1 MCNYTIKL
9 PATVESILDRLEA
22 AGFAA
27 YAVGGAIRDL
37 IRGIQ
42 PHDFDLTTSAKPEEV
57 MKVFA
62 DETVIPTGI
71 QHGTV
76 TLVIDHVPY
85 EITTFRG
92 EGDYTDHRRPDA
104 VEFIDSIEADLAR
117 RDFTAGAIAY
127 SPSRGLCDPF
137 GGVGDV
143 RKGILR
149 AVGDPLTRF
158 QEDGLRV
165 LRAIRF
171 ASACGFTIEENTAR
185 AIHEGKHLIRP
196 IAVERQYVELTKALC
211 GEAVEETFAEFA
223 DVIAEIIPKIAKLFD
238 FPQNTPYHDRDVWKH
253 TLAALGAVPA
263 DPILRWTMLLHDIA
277 KPDCH
282 YIDAKGVSHFKT
294 HPEKG
299 APVAGAILARLR
311 AERVTR
317 EEVTALIALHDI
329 DLPDTHGGVHR
340 LLIKLGKEQTLRLL
354 AVKEADL
361 AGKSPYGKTHGRDVI
376 LPWVK
381 ETVNSLLAESAP
393 LSVRELA
400 IRGSDLISL
409 GYRGREVG
417 DTLAW
422 LLDAVAEGVP
432 NQKSDLLDELQ
443 KRAQD
448 LDC

>member
-1 MCNYTIKL
+1 MCNPSISL
-9 PATVESILDRLEA
+9 PAAVEMILHRLEC

-37 IRGIQ
+37 IRGIV
-42 PHDFDLTTSAKPEEV
+42 PNDFDITTSANPQQV
-57 MKVFA
+57 MEVFA
-62 DETVIPTGI
+62 NETVIPTGI

-76 TLVIDHVPY
+76 TLVIDHIPY

-92 EGDYTDHRRPDA
+92 EGEYTDHRRPDA

-127 SPSRGLCDPF
+127 SPKRGLCDPF

-143 RKGILR
+143 KQGILR
-149 AVGDPLTRF
+149 AVGDPMTRF
-158 QEDGLRV
+158 REDGLRI
-165 LRAIRF
+165 LRGIRF

-196 IAVERQYVELTKALC
+196 IAVERQYTELTKTLC
-211 GEAVEETFAEFA
+211 GEAVEATLSEFS
-223 DVIAEIIPKIAKLFD
+223 DVIAEAIPEIAKLFD

-253 TLAALGAVPA
+253 TLAALQAISP
-263 DPILRWTMLLHDIA
+263 DPVLRWTMLLHDIA

-282 YIDAKGVSHFKT
+282 YTDAKGVSHFKT

-299 APVAGAILARLR
+299 APVAGEILARLR

-329 DLPDTHGGVHR
+329 DLPDERGGVHR
-340 LLIKLGKEQTLRLL
+340 LLIKYGKERTLRLL

-361 AGKSPYGKTHGRDVI
+361 SGKSPYGKTHGRDVI
-376 LPWVK
+376 LPYVK
-381 ETVNSLLAESAP
+381 ETVDSLLAEGVP
-393 LSVRELA
+393 LSVRDLA
-400 IRGSDLISL
+400 LRGSDLTPL

-417 DTLAW
+417 DALAR
-422 LLDAVAEGVP
+422 LLEAVTRGVP
-432 NQKSDLLDELQ
+432 NQKNDLLDQLQ
-443 KRAQD
+443 KHM
-448 LDC
+448 